1 MPCVLCLASCA
12 LRPASLFQ
20 TCLTARL
27 YPRRPIA
34 KSHFRPVSPSLH
46 RPVAPSPRRTVAKS
60 PSRSFAPSSRR
71 SLAPSPPRS
80 LVNTSSPTAPE
91 SEFTGLNKLYG
102 PAPVGWGLP
111 QFYKH
116 DASTRLASGVG
127 HPASGV
133 RHEACGLRQTVRY
146 VRIMIPQDAGCRPL
160 TAYRLPLT
168 ADR

>member
-20 TCLTARL
+20 TCTTAL
-27 YPRRPIA
+27 LCPRRQVAPSLFRSLA
-34 KSHFRPVSPSLH
+34 KSLH
-46 RPVAPSPRRTVAKS
+46 RSIAPSPRR
-60 PSRSFAPSSRR
+60 P
-71 SLAPSPPRS
+71 LE
-80 LVNTSSPTAPE
+80 NTSSPTAPE
-91 SEFTGLNKLYG
+91 NEFPGLNKLSG

-160 TAYRLPLT
+160 TADRLPLT